1 MKGNRRIRKQLQAYL
16 CMLVMAVQS
25 LTPVVQV
32 SAEEVTTVDVS
43 AQAGET
49 ETKNGEDAAT
59 VSEPGITQEIP
70 TCDITTGTSDE
81 ADGWSFSNAADTGY
95 QQITIEKNGTYR
107 LTGSNAE
114 TGYNFYINVE
124 SGLDDVRLILD
135 DVVICNTYNGSPAP
149 AQTTEAPSRTTEA
162 PSGAT
167 EAPVSVQ
174 AEGAQTQADA
184 AGMVPSVQASG
195 TSQRVM
201 PVYGSDYVN
210 IQDEHTPLVIGS
222 DTKVIL
228 QGKAA
233 MQGKNR
239 ASRSVWGDEGSSIT
253 FEEGFFNIQWVTTTV
268 INIFASYICLIR
280 KYCTRAG
287 K

>member
-1 MKGNRRIRKQLQAYL
+1 MKENRRIRKQLQAYL

-25 LTPVVQV
+25 LTPVIQV

-70 TCDITTGTSDE
+70 TCDITTGTPDE

-149 AQTTEAPSRTTEA
+149 SGETGAPPSTTEA

-174 AEGAQTQADA
+174 AE
-184 AGMVPSVQASG
+184 PSQV
-195 TSQRVM
+195 
-201 PVYGSDYVN
+201 
-210 IQDEHTPLVIGS
+210 LV
-222 DTKVIL
+222 
-228 QGKAA
+228 
-233 MQGKNR
+233 
-239 ASRSVWGDEGSSIT
+239 SI
-253 FEEGFFNIQWVTTTV
+253 
-268 INIFASYICLIR
+268 
-280 KYCTRAG
+280 
-287 K
+287 

>member
-1 MKGNRRIRKQLQAYL
+1 MKENRRIRKQLQAYL

-25 LTPVVQV
+25 LTPVIQV

-70 TCDITTGTSDE
+70 TCDITTGTPDE

-149 AQTTEAPSRTTEA
+149 SGATEA

-174 AEGAQTQADA
+174 AE
-184 AGMVPSVQASG
+184 PSQV
-195 TSQRVM
+195 
-201 PVYGSDYVN
+201 
-210 IQDEHTPLVIGS
+210 LV
-222 DTKVIL
+222 
-228 QGKAA
+228 
-233 MQGKNR
+233 
-239 ASRSVWGDEGSSIT
+239 SI
-253 FEEGFFNIQWVTTTV
+253 
-268 INIFASYICLIR
+268 
-280 KYCTRAG
+280 
-287 K
+287 